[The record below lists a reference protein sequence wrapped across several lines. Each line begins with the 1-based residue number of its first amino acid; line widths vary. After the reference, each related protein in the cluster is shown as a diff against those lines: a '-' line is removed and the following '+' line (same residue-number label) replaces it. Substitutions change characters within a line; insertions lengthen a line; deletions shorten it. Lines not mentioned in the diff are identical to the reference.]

1 MWRKFK
7 GFLECVNV
15 LGLLLCICAPAYF
28 KLSNGQQ
35 KPHSVML
42 VASSTYAEMLDSSSS
57 PKHLS
62 KSFPPE
68 HSEKSVLTIKQ
79 EVRGTKQLNVRRF
92 LTRFHSYRSLLE
104 DSSFKSSSVRI
115 FEAAQPPSAKHSL
128 PPQEPLESRTT
139 TLPSVTTS
147 ESNSTWTSLD
157 APVMTKSSGSM
168 DSLFL
173 SILYNRHL
181 VGKCSLQF

>member
-68 HSEKSVLTIKQ
+68 LSEKSVVTVKQ
-79 EVRGTKQLNVRRF
+79 EITGTNQLDVRRF
-92 LTRFHSYRSLLE
+92 IPRIRSYRSLVE
-104 DSSFKSSSVRI
+104 DSSFKSSFSSARK
-115 FEAAQPPSAKHSL
+115 FEASQPPSTKHSL
-128 PPQEPLESRTT
+128 PPEVPLESRTT
-139 TLPSVTTS
+139 PLPSVTTPA
-147 ESNSTWTSLD
+147 SNSTWTSLD

-168 DSLFL
+168 NSSFL
-173 SILYNRHL
+173 SI
-181 VGKCSLQF
+181 GW